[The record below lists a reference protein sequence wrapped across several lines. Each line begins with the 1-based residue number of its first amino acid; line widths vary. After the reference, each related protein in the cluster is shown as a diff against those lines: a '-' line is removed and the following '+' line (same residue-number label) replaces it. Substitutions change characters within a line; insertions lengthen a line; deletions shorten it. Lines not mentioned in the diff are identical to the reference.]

1 MTMKNLGS
9 EAGGVSRRDA
19 LKAFGAAGAAG
30 AMLSANHLFGQQVN
44 KSTAK
49 GGRIDVHHHH
59 APPALET
66 GPGRAGRAPWTPE
79 HAEYIPNGTYTE
91 LKKFYFDVAH
101 ASFPMPLAAL
111 LKFASEDHILF
122 GTNFS
127 PEPVESTVNELATL
141 GLPPKLMAA
150 IERGNTEKLFP
161 RFKV

>member
-1 MTMKNLGS
+1 MKNLGS

-30 AMLSANHLFGQQVN
+30 AMLSASHLFGQQVN

-111 LKFASEDHILF
+111 LKFASGRSYFVRDQF
-122 GTNFS
+122 
-127 PEPVESTVNELATL
+127 LART
-141 GLPPKLMAA
+141 GRIYRERTCDVGAA
-150 IERGNTEKLFP
+150 AEVDGGDNAY
-161 RFKV
+161 